1 MPKNVQQQ
9 TQKQSEEAKSCMQV
23 QNEKAIENKRKNAM
37 KSQTEQENKNCHS
50 FVILNKIKTF
60 EKLGRKMLD
69 NIEVFQNQGFIFDQL

>member
-37 KSQTEQENKNCHS
+37 KSQTEQENKKCHN
-50 FVILNKIKTF
+50 FVIFNKRKAS
-60 EKLGRKMLD
+60 EKLGRNMLD
-69 NIEVFQNQGFIFDQL
+69 NIEVFRNQGFTFDQL